1 MADDKL
7 DTGIAAIME
16 RKAAKLAKAE
26 ERKEERKE
34 SGVVNELVIERQPAG
49 LYFCKYSQH
58 GPVPD
63 ELKGLFTHKQR
74 IIDVALRRGIPIK
87 A

>member
-16 RKAAKLAKAE
+16 RKAAKVARAE
-26 ERKEERKE
+26 ERKEEKKE
-34 SGVVNELVIERQPAG
+34 AGVVNELVIERQPAG

-74 IIDVALRRGIPIK
+74 ILDIASRRNIPLK